1 MRCDDLMMS
10 VIQYPVIDINVWM
23 IIGFLLAAFSV
34 VSNDSLQT
42 LGTYISSNRQRTPK
56 SVQMVFVCSVTIF
69 VLFLGWSINHGESAW
84 GRLHLFPVPE
94 PFTWAYII
102 PPVAVLALTAWGAPV
117 STSFLVLSSF
127 VPENIVKL
135 LGSSISGYVMA
146 FFLGL
151 AFWGL
156 GGWLLERWIFRR
168 NQESK
173 EINKIWFVV
182 QWFSTGFLWSMW
194 LVQDMANIF
203 VYLPRN
209 LDLTSMLVCT
219 LILCMGLCLLI
230 VVGGG
235 PIQGV
240 LRSKTNTADLR
251 SATVIDFMF
260 GLCLLYRAFISNF
273 PLSTTWVFL
282 GLLGGRELAL
292 RIKEHAQTT
301 VFTNQ
306 THGSLVRVIGS
317 DLGKASVGLVVSLL
331 IALGIQPLIAW
342 SSL

>member
-1 MRCDDLMMS
+1 MMS
-10 VIQYPVIDINVWM
+10 VIQHPVIDINVWM

-84 GRLHLFPVPE
+84 GRLQLFPVPE

-173 EINKIWFVV
+173 DINKIWFVV

-209 LDLTSMLVCT
+209 LDLD
-219 LILCMGLCLLI
+219 CLLI
-230 VVGGG
+230 
-235 PIQGV
+235 
-240 LRSKTNTADLR
+240 D
-251 SATVIDFMF
+251 
-260 GLCLLYRAFISNF
+260 
-273 PLSTTWVFL
+273 
-282 GLLGGRELAL
+282 
-292 RIKEHAQTT
+292 
-301 VFTNQ
+301 
-306 THGSLVRVIGS
+306 
-317 DLGKASVGLVVSLL
+317 
-331 IALGIQPLIAW
+331 
-342 SSL
+342 